1 RRLECGLRGRRAD
14 SRSCDL
20 GFRGDPGDRYLVVR
34 RPCRAPLPRSHP
46 DGARDRD
53 RGGGPDRRR
62 VSRRR
67 AAATPGARRRSLLR
81 HVTYGVPR
89 LSPLALGCGAGRT
102 GGPPLGPLARE
113 EAAMM
118 GFFFRLL
125 ITALGLWAATK
136 IVPGVQI
143 NGWGNLLVAALLLGI
158 VNAVIRPVILI
169 LTLPLTVL
177 TLGLFILVV
186 NGISLS
192 VVAWLMPGFTL
203 SGLGS
208 AILGSVIV
216 GLTSWFA
223 STFVG
228 GSGRIERYRRR
239 IEVTGGSRR
248 LD

>member
-1 RRLECGLRGRRAD
+1 
-14 SRSCDL
+14 
-20 GFRGDPGDRYLVVR
+20 
-34 RPCRAPLPRSHP
+34 
-46 DGARDRD
+46 
-53 RGGGPDRRR
+53 
-62 VSRRR
+62 
-67 AAATPGARRRSLLR
+67 
-81 HVTYGVPR
+81 
-89 LSPLALGCGAGRT
+89 
-102 GGPPLGPLARE
+102 
-113 EAAMM
+113 M

-125 ITALGLWAATK
+125 ITALGLWAATR

-192 VVAWLMPGFTL
+192 VVAWLLPGFTL

>member
-1 RRLECGLRGRRAD
+1 
-14 SRSCDL
+14 
-20 GFRGDPGDRYLVVR
+20 
-34 RPCRAPLPRSHP
+34 
-46 DGARDRD
+46 
-53 RGGGPDRRR
+53 
-62 VSRRR
+62 
-67 AAATPGARRRSLLR
+67 
-81 HVTYGVPR
+81 
-89 LSPLALGCGAGRT
+89 
-102 GGPPLGPLARE
+102 
-113 EAAMM
+113 M
-118 GFFFRLL
+118 GFFFRLV

-136 IVPGVQI
+136 LIPGVQI

-186 NGISLS
+186 NGISLA

-216 GLTSWFA
+216 GLTSWLA